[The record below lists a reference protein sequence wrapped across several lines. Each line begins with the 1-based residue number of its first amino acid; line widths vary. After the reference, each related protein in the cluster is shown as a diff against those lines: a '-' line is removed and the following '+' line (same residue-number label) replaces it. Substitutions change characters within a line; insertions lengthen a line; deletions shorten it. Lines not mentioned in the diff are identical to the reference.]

1 MEQASVVA
9 LLQATIMEE
18 LVNTLMRKPPRHR
31 TPEMPHLVEEMLELP
46 EEELLE
52 VEEMTPVQVP
62 VLRMREIPVVLVWEV
77 CLFMI

>member
-46 EEELLE
+46 EEE

-62 VLRMREIPVVLVWEV
+62 VLRMRGIPVVLVWEV

>member
-18 LVNTLMRKPPRHR
+18 LVRTLTLKPPRHR
-31 TPEMPHLVEEMLELP
+31 IQEMHHLVEEMLELP

-62 VLRMREIPVVLVWEV
+62 VLRMRGIPVVLV
-77 CLFMI
+77 